1 MKRINLLPK
10 LKQQELS
17 YERTLYSVTVAVVI
31 ATVILLIGVL
41 VQFGVWTYLNR
52 KTQASE
58 AEIEL
63 LKATASKSENAEV
76 KEKIQRANSQII
88 DFNNLMAKTPAWSE
102 VMAAFVKNVPAG
114 VKITAFEA
122 DAVKKEI
129 SIAGYSPTRDS
140 VIDLYNNINADK
152 DHFKNINYPLENV
165 TQPTNVRFIFTFNI
179 ANGVLIKGEQPVEG
193 AQ

>member
-1 MKRINLLPK
+1 MKRINLLPR

-76 KEKIQRANSQII
+76 KEKIQQANSQII
-88 DFNNLMAKTPAWSE
+88 DFSNLMAKTPAWSE

-129 SIAGYSPTRDS
+129 SIAGYSPTRDA

-179 ANGVLIKGEQPVEG
+179 ANGVLIKGEQSVEG
-193 AQ
+193 AE

>member
-1 MKRINLLPK
+1 MKRINLLPR

-76 KEKIQRANSQII
+76 KEKIQQANSQII
-88 DFNNLMAKTPAWSE
+88 DFSNLMAKTPAWSE

-193 AQ
+193 AE

>member
-193 AQ
+193 AE